1 MRFSKIFLSFFVLGI
16 IISMGMTNAF
26 GHGLGYE
33 IMPPEMLGSK
43 LVSLEISSD
52 TWPDEYTKEI
62 TFSLFETDTG
72 VNVEN
77 VTYFVMLTKQNEV
90 LFDITGQRDD
100 GTFMLKLHTTESDQI
115 SIEEEGANFFGS
127 LLGGSETVNVKG
139 NAFDSGGLY
148 NFKVIITTAD
158 SYSNVLSPPLD
169 YDVGISFLDKTLHNI
184 NDINFGHQQLDVITY
199 YELIEDDFNY
209 DSSKKMIS
217 YSMPFDWSEKNIEQ
231 ISVVHQELIIP
242 KTFGDLM
249 VKSFSTNVNGI
260 QVPDNAITIDDFS
273 PKNRVIHLV
282 LNQKDISQLSKK
294 IQDYPSKMHFS
305 IMPSANNLPL
315 TTMTEN
321 AQFKLNLSWEPQ
333 SIKSGSTT
341 TFYYEILDA
350 FYVDRK
356 VSVSHDLSIFHDGE
370 EIGQISGVS
379 ADMGFSVIKFDVP
392 DNVSGVMTLQF
403 ENLNGSDLADAIFPV
418 VVNRINIDETSIPAW
433 IKNNAGWWA
442 TDQIDDSSFLQGIQY
457 LIQEGI
463 MIIPP
468 TETSE
473 SSDDSDAIPDAGQ
486 RAQAFDQRVPAW
498 IKNNAG
504 WWATDQIDDSAFLQG
519 IQYLI
524 QEEIMIIPPTES
536 SDDSDAIPD
545 AGQRAQAF
553 DQHVPAWIKNNA
565 GWWATD
571 QIDDSAFLQGIQYLV
586 QKGIIVV

>member
-1 MRFSKIFLSFFVLGI
+1 MFACFDMKCQYVLCFSLMACMLLFSS
-16 IISMGMTNAF
+16 ISESY

-62 TFSLFETDTG
+62 SFALFETDTG
-72 VNVEN
+72 VAVKN

-90 LFDITGQRDD
+90 LFDITSQRDD
-100 GTFMLKLHTTESDQI
+100 GVFVLKLHTTEDDQI
-115 SIEEEGANFFGS
+115 TVEEEDSNFFGS
-127 LLGGSETVNVKG
+127 LLGGSKIVNIKG
-139 NAFDSGGLY
+139 NVFGSGGLY
-148 NFKVIITTAD
+148 DFKVIITTGD
-158 SYSNVLSPPLD
+158 DYLNILSPPLD
-169 YDVGISFLDKTLHNI
+169 YDVGISFLDKTSHNI
-184 NDINFGHQQLDVITY
+184 NDINFGQQKMSVITY
-199 YELIEDDFNY
+199 YELINDDFFY
-209 DSSKKMIS
+209 DPTKKMIG
-217 YSMPFDWSEKNIEQ
+217 YSMPFDWSEKNILVT
-231 ISVVHQELIIP
+231 SVMHQEIIIP

-249 VKSFSTNVNGI
+249 VESFSVNVNGL
-260 QVPDNAITIDDFS
+260 QVPDSVITIDDFS
-273 PKNRVIHLV
+273 AENRVAHIV
-282 LNQKDISQLSKK
+282 LNQNDILELSKK
-294 IQDYPSKMHFS
+294 IDGFSNKMDFS

-321 AQFKLNLSWEPQ
+321 AQFKINLSWEPQ

-341 TFYYEILDA
+341 TFYYKILDV
-350 FYVDRK
+350 FYVDRQ

-370 EIGQISGVS
+370 EIGQASIVS
-379 ADMGFSVIKFDVP
+379 ADMGFSVIEFDVP
-392 DNVSGVMTLQF
+392 DYVSGVMTLQF

-418 VVNRINIDETSIPAW
+418 VVNRINIDETSIPVW

-463 MIIPP
+463 MIIPT

-486 RAQAFDQRVPAW
+486 RAQ
-498 IKNNAG
+498 
-504 WWATDQIDDSAFLQG
+504 
-519 IQYLI
+519 
-524 QEEIMIIPPTES
+524 E
-536 SDDSDAIPD
+536 
-545 AGQRAQAF
+545 F

>member
-1 MRFSKIFLSFFVLGI
+1 
-16 IISMGMTNAF
+16 MTNAF

-52 TWPDEYTKEI
+52 TWPDKYTKEI
-62 TFSLFETDTG
+62 SFALFETDTG
-72 VNVEN
+72 VTVKD

-127 LLGGSETVNVKG
+127 LLGGSEIVNVKG

-184 NDINFGHQQLDVITY
+184 NDINFGQQQLDVITY
-199 YELIEDDFNY
+199 YELISDDFNY
-209 DSSKKMIS
+209 DPSKKMIS

-231 ISVVHQELIIP
+231 ISVVHHELIIP

-249 VKSFSTNVNGI
+249 VKSFSVNVNGF
-260 QVPDNAITIDDFS
+260 QVPDSVITIDDFS
-273 PKNRVIHLV
+273 AENRVAHIV
-282 LNQKDISQLSKK
+282 LNQNDILELSKK
-294 IQDYPSKMHFS
+294 IDGFPNKMHFS
-305 IMPSANNLPL
+305 IMPSADNLPL

-333 SIKSGSTT
+333 SIKSGSII
-341 TFYYEILDA
+341 TFYYKIFDA
-350 FYVDRK
+350 FYVDRQVD
-356 VSVSHDLSIFHDGE
+356 VSYDLSIFHDGK
-370 EIGQISGVS
+370 EIGQVSSVS

-392 DNVSGVMTLQF
+392 DNVSGIITLQF
-403 ENLNGSDLADAIFPV
+403 ENLNGSDLANAILPV
-418 VVNRINIDETSIPAW
+418 VVNRISVDETSIPAW

-442 TDQIDDSSFLQGIQY
+442 TDQIDDSAFLQGIQY

-468 TETSE
+468 TE

-504 WWATDQIDDSAFLQG
+504 WWATDQIDDS
-519 IQYLI
+519 
-524 QEEIMIIPPTES
+524 S
-536 SDDSDAIPD
+536 
-545 AGQRAQAF
+545 
-553 DQHVPAWIKNNA
+553 
-565 GWWATD
+565 
-571 QIDDSAFLQGIQYLV
+571 FLQGIQYLV